1 MGGIRRG
8 LQAAEANM
16 TEPTQAQA
24 TIDLIEIRI

>member
-8 LQAAEANM
+8 LQAPKVNM
-16 TEPTQAQA
+16 ADPRQAQA